1 MITESELYW
10 IFKLDDIRDLLTGCT
25 IILCIIS
32 VLLIVMTIA
41 QAYDGDLFDDIPW
54 RRSAFARLAVY
65 ITLIVF
71 SVVLVLLPSTKQMVA
86 LKAIPAIVNSDTAKD
101 VPSDVKALYK
111 LGVDAL
117 KEKLTG
123 THSNKE

>member
-10 IFKLDDIRDLLTGCT
+10 ILKLDDIRDLLTSCT

-32 VLLIVMTIA
+32 ILLIIMTIA
-41 QAYDGDLFDDIPW
+41 QTYEGALFDDIPW
-54 RRSAFARLAVY
+54 RKSAFARLAVY

-71 SVVLVLLPSTKQMVA
+71 SVALVLLPSTKQMA
-86 LKAIPAIVNSDTAKD
+86 AIKAIPAIVNSDIAKD

-111 LGVDAL
+111 LGVDTL
-117 KEKLTG
+117 KEKLAETN
-123 THSNKE
+123 SNKE